1 MEKESFFSKLFSCCI
16 PEQDQTE
23 GNTNLNLHTT
33 ERAKATPVQRE
44 EPEMTEKPEKKKE
57 QPTNDFMET
66 SVDPQLFPKKY
77 IRPDEESTITFTKQG
92 ILSFIDIL
100 KGLSYEE
107 ILNKDGLVLSLRK
120 EGSPLKSDVML
131 THSTYSLP
139 KKSFKK
145 APTLEQYVK
154 CAFDVDERKKWD
166 DSLQLLE
173 TLEKFDS
180 GAMLIHGISK
190 RQMMI
195 ISERENYEKR
205 YSFIQDGVYYQFGS
219 SVPDELYPITD
230 QAVRVTL
237 YLNILMIQEDEE
249 NFYFD
254 AYGQVDIK
262 MNMPVSLL
270 KMAMPKRMKDM
281 NGKIIKAVN
290 EMLK

>member
-139 KKSFKK
+139 KQSFEK

-154 CAFDVDERKKWD
+154 CGFDVDER
-166 DSLQLLE
+166 S
-173 TLEKFDS
+173 
-180 GAMLIHGISK
+180 
-190 RQMMI
+190 
-195 ISERENYEKR
+195 ISESTITEDFPSSP
-205 YSFIQDGVYYQFGS
+205 SFKSS
-219 SVPDELYPITD
+219 SVKEYFSLY
-230 QAVRVTL
+230 VRIASSNCAFV
-237 YLNILMIQEDEE
+237 I
-249 NFYFD
+249 
-254 AYGQVDIK
+254 
-262 MNMPVSLL
+262 
-270 KMAMPKRMKDM
+270 
-281 NGKIIKAVN
+281 
-290 EMLK
+290 

>member
-1 MEKESFFSKLFSCCI
+1 MEQESFLSKLFSCCI
-16 PEQDQTE
+16 PQQDHTE
-23 GNTNLNLHTT
+23 GNSNLNLEST
-33 ERAKATPVQRE
+33 ERARAVPSHRE
-44 EPEMTEKPEKKKE
+44 EPEVTEKPEEKKE
-57 QPTNDFMET
+57 QTNDFMET

-77 IRPDEESTITFTKQG
+77 IRPDEANTITFTKQG

-107 ILNKDGLVLSLRK
+107 ILNKDGLLLSVRK
-120 EGSPLKSDVML
+120 EGSPLKSEVML

-139 KKSFKK
+139 KSSFEKV
-145 APTLEQYVK
+145 PTLEQYVK
-154 CAFDVDERKKWD
+154 CAFDVEERKKWD

-180 GAMLIHGISK
+180 GAQLIHGMSK
-190 RQMMI
+190 RQMMV

-219 SVPDELYPITD
+219 SVPDELYPLTD
-230 QAVRVTL
+230 KAVRVTL
-237 YLNILMIQEDEE
+237 YLNILMIKEDED
-249 NFYFD
+249 NFNFET
-254 AYGQVDIK
+254 YGQVDIK
-262 MNMPVSLL
+262 MNMPVSML

>member
-44 EPEMTEKPEKKKE
+44 EPEMTEKPEEKKE

-139 KKSFKK
+139 KQSFEK

-180 GAMLIHGISK
+180 GAMLIHGMSK
-190 RQMMI
+190 RQMNVFC
-195 ISERENYEKR
+195 ERENYEKR

-237 YLNILMIQEDEE
+237 YLNILMIQEDEA

-254 AYGQVDIK
+254 AYGQVDIRL
-262 MNMPVSLL
+262 NMPVAML
-270 KMAMPKRMKDM
+270 KFAMHKRMKDM